1 MKKLLFT
8 FLLISAFF
16 SAQNRF
22 IYDYKFVTD
31 STNKADVKSEL
42 MYLDISEKG
51 SKFYSREVYISDS
64 IMTAAFEKQ
73 IKATGSMNVDMKAMS
88 MRKGSVRYKIHKN
101 YPSFDTYS
109 LTRSGMDA
117 YKVWDKRKIQW
128 KILPEKQKIGEF
140 EAQKAV
146 TEFAGRKWTAW
157 FTEELPFQDGPY
169 KFRGLPG
176 LIVKLEDATQS
187 HIFELKAVGKY
198 KEEIQKVSEFV
209 GNDKYI
215 EVNQEQYKKI
225 FLEDRNDPAK
235 SMKMAMANGAVLQFR
250 DQNGNEISASE
261 MIKRREQ
268 QVKENNKRDNNLLE
282 LDLLQ

>member
-1 MKKLLFT
+1 M
-8 FLLISAFF
+8 
-16 SAQNRF
+16 
-22 IYDYKFVTD
+22 
-31 STNKADVKSEL
+31 
-42 MYLDISEKG
+42 
-51 SKFYSREVYISDS
+51 
-64 IMTAAFEKQ
+64 
-73 IKATGSMNVDMKAMS
+73 
-88 MRKGSVRYKIHKN
+88 
-101 YPSFDTYS
+101 
-109 LTRSGMDA
+109 
-117 YKVWDKRKIQW
+117 
-128 KILPEKQKIGEF
+128 
-140 EAQKAV
+140 
-146 TEFAGRKWTAW
+146 
-157 FTEELPFQDGPY
+157 
-169 KFRGLPG
+169 
-176 LIVKLEDATQS
+176 IVKIEDATQS

-198 KEEIQKVSEFV
+198 KEEIQKVSEFA

>member
-1 MKKLLFT
+1 
-8 FLLISAFF
+8 
-16 SAQNRF
+16 
-22 IYDYKFVTD
+22 
-31 STNKADVKSEL
+31 

-51 SKFYSREVYISDS
+51 SKFYSREVYVSDS

-101 YPSFDTYS
+101 YPSLETYS

-117 YKVWDKRKIQW
+117 YKVWDKRKIPW

-187 HIFELKAVGKY
+187 HVFELKAVGKY

>member
-1 MKKLLFT
+1 M
-8 FLLISAFF
+8 LI
-16 SAQNRF
+16 
-22 IYDYKFVTD
+22 KFGT
-31 STNKADVKSEL
+31 K
-42 MYLDISEKG
+42 EKFNG
-51 SKFYSREVYISDS
+51 
-64 IMTAAFEKQ
+64 
-73 IKATGSMNVDMKAMS
+73 
-88 MRKGSVRYKIHKN
+88 
-101 YPSFDTYS
+101 
-109 LTRSGMDA
+109 
-117 YKVWDKRKIQW
+117 
-128 KILPEKQKIGEF
+128 
-140 EAQKAV
+140 EAQKAT

-187 HIFELKAVGKY
+187 HVFELKAVGKY

-215 EVNQEQYKKI
+215 EVNQ
-225 FLEDRNDPAK
+225 
-235 SMKMAMANGAVLQFR
+235 AVLQFR

>member
-31 STNKADVKSEL
+31 STNKANVKSEL

-51 SKFYSREVYISDS
+51 SKFYSREVYVSDS

-73 IKATGSMNVDMKAMS
+73 IKATGSMNVDMKTMS

-187 HIFELKAVGKY
+187 HVFELKAVGKY
-198 KEEIQKVSEFV
+198 KEEIQKVSEFA

-268 QVKENNKRDNNLLE
+268 QVKENNKRDYNLLE

>member
-51 SKFYSREVYISDS
+51 SKFYSREVYVSDS

-88 MRKGSVRYKIHKN
+88 MRKGSVHYKIHKN
-101 YPSFDTYS
+101 YPSFETYS

-187 HIFELKAVGKY
+187 HVFELKAVGKY

-215 EVNQEQYKKI
+215 EVNQEQFKKI

-250 DQNGNEISASE
+250 DQSGNEISASE

>member
-51 SKFYSREVYISDS
+51 SKFYSREVYVSDS

-73 IKATGSMNVDMKAMS
+73 IKATGSMNVDMKVMS

-101 YPSFDTYS
+101 YPSFKTYS

-140 EAQKAV
+140 DAQKAT

-187 HIFELKAVGKY
+187 HVFELKAVGKY

-282 LDLLQ
+282 LDLIK

>member
-51 SKFYSREVYISDS
+51 SKFYSREVYVSDS
-64 IMTAAFEKQ
+64 IMTATYEKE
-73 IKATGSMNVDMKAMS
+73 IKATGSMNVIMKPM

-187 HIFELKAVGKY
+187 HVFELKAVGKY

-250 DQNGNEISASE
+250 DQSGNEISASE

>member
-1 MKKLLFT
+1 MRKFIALFIFAAA
-8 FLLISAFF
+8 FLQ
-16 SAQNRF
+16 AQNHRF
-22 IYDYKFVTD
+22 IYEYKFVSD
-31 STNKADVKSEL
+31 STQKDHSTSE
-42 MYLDISEKG
+42 MMFLDINKNG
-51 SKFYSREVYISDS
+51 SKYYSREVYVQDS
-64 IMTAAFEKQ
+64 IMRADLEKQ
-73 IKATGSMNVDMKAMS
+73 MKAGVS
-88 MRKGSVRYKIHKN
+88 NFNIKRNDAKGKVRYKVTKDYTKN
-101 YPSFDTYS
+101 KTFFN
-109 LTRSGMDA
+109 TRIGTDS
-117 YKVWDKRKIQW
+117 YKILEDRTLDW
-128 KILPEKQKIGEF
+128 KILPEKQKIGSW
-140 EAQKAV
+140 EAQKA
-146 TEFAGRKWTAW
+146 TAEFAGRKWTAW

-187 HIFELKAVGKY
+187 HVFELKAVGKY

-209 GNDKYI
+209 GTDKYI

>member
-31 STNKADVKSEL
+31 STNKAEVKSEL

-51 SKFYSREVYISDS
+51 SKFYSREVYVSDS

-88 MRKGSVRYKIHKN
+88 MRKGSVRYKIYKN

-187 HIFELKAVGKY
+187 HVFELKAVGKY

-235 SMKMAMANGAVLQFR
+235 SMKMAMKKGAVLQFR
-250 DQNGNEISASE
+250 DQSGNEISASE

>member
-51 SKFYSREVYISDS
+51 SKFYSREVYVSDS
-64 IMTAAFEKQ
+64 IMTSAFEKQ
-73 IKATGSMNVDMKAMS
+73 IKATGSMNVDMKDMS

-101 YPSFDTYS
+101 YPSFETYS

-187 HIFELKAVGKY
+187 HVFELKAVGKY

-215 EVNQEQYKKI
+215 EVNEEQYKKI